1 MEDKILEILKRGKPL
16 KAREIANQLSCTSKE
31 VNSIL
36 YGALKSK
43 IVQNNKYQWSIK
55 PASTENPESTSSTDT
70 TIQSHALSMLSN
82 YYLECLS
89 KDYDNGI
96 DEWASGKYGK
106 AYYQLNSIPLNEQP
120 IQVEYEDISS
130 IISKLKK
137 ERNGLTV
144 CIGYPLL
151 LSEHTSKKGNPYY
164 KIKPILI
171 QKLDETKFKSLSIT
185 PLEEPA
191 YLNAEAIKYLEGLE
205 GNENLNE
212 VISLNEELG
221 INNTEFPE
229 ISDITLRLNSIKEN
243 WSWQEEIDP
252 DNLSDL
258 DLATIQESGIYNT
271 CAVFV
276 TEKSKYT
283 IGLEKELKDLT
294 LKSEAN
300 YSQSV
305 LGKLIKQETQTKT
318 IDERVLIE
326 PLPMNEEQRE
336 AILRGLQS
344 DITVVTG
351 PPGTGKSQVVSNL
364 IVNAVKDGQKVLFA
378 SKNNKAVDVVLERVN
393 GLSNHPVMLRL
404 GNNQRQSELS
414 KYLTGILSSKVSNSL
429 QARYEEAENI
439 HNNLSSRISDLY
451 HKQEEIVEL
460 RNKVDSKEQKIE
472 LYRNELGKET
482 FNKFVHI
489 SEAFKTELSKTLA
502 ILKELKDENNK
513 DKASFFDKLFW
524 SFGKAKRQS
533 NTQHSLG
540 SCKTHFEFLKVP
552 FPETINKDTT
562 YNQVTKLYSN
572 YSTQFNLLLDLSEY
586 KFLLNKLSNASP
598 LFELSKEESEL
609 RETISENSNR
619 FWQLWLE
626 ILPDRLDREER
637 KVIGDYITVLDLIVR
652 SDEENKSAGS
662 GVWSQYYRLLPKITN
677 ILSCWAVT
685 SLSVRSKVPFESCFF
700 DLVIIDEASQC
711 DIASALPL
719 LYRGKR
725 AVIIGDDKQL
735 THISSINER
744 EDNQLLEKYELTEN
758 FLVWSY
764 VSSSLFRLAASL
776 CDKEDIVQLKDH
788 HRSHADIISYSNKY
802 FYNNSL
808 RVATNYDRLNSVD
821 GEAAIRWIDVKG
833 KVTSPIGGG
842 SLNDIEASK
851 VVEEVVRIVN
861 TGYKGTIGV
870 VTPFR
875 AQANRIRDM
884 IFADNSLVEALM
896 NKDFIVDTVHKFQG
910 DERDIM
916 IFSAV
921 VANGISQGSAGFLAR
936 NGNLFNVALTRAR
949 ASLLVVGDHKSCYQS
964 AITHFSQFADHVRML
979 QEKRESDQSNTTTD
993 FGPQFPQVSSD
1004 DVVSDWEKYFYEKL
1018 YRKGIKTVPQ
1028 YKEDKYSLD
1037 LALIIGEAKLDI
1049 EVDGETYHRAWD
1061 GELLRR
1067 DKIRNNRLIELGW
1080 DVQRFWVYELRDN
1093 MDACIN
1099 KIENWINNQKQ

>member
-1 MEDKILEILKRGKPL
+1 MEDKIIEILNLGKAL
-16 KAREIANQLSCTSKE
+16 KAKEIANQLKCTTKE
-31 VNSIL
+31 VNSLL
-36 YGALKSK
+36 YGVLKERV
-43 IVQNNKYQWSIK
+43 IQNNQYQWSIRPISYSQDNTLADK
-55 PASTENPESTSSTDT
+55 EVQN
-70 TIQSHALSMLSN
+70 HALAKLSS

-106 AYYQLNSIPLNEQP
+106 AYFQLNVIPTNEQP
-120 IQVEYEDISS
+120 TQVDYDDISS
-130 IISKLKK
+130 IINKLNK

-151 LSEHTSKKGNPYY
+151 LSEHTSKNGNTYY
-164 KIKPILI
+164 KVKPILI
-171 QKLDETKFKSLSIT
+171 QKLDEIKFKSLSIT
-185 PLEEPA
+185 PLEEAA
-191 YLNAEAIKYLEGLE
+191 YLNVEAIKYLEGLD
-205 GNENLNE
+205 GNENLKE

-229 ISDITLRLNSIKEN
+229 IHEIILRLNAIKEN
-243 WSWQEEIDP
+243 WNWKEEIDP

-258 DLATIQESGIYNT
+258 DLANLTKDGIYNT

-294 LKSEAN
+294 SK
-300 YSQSV
+300 SQSNYLPSI
-305 LGKLIKQETQTKT
+305 LGKLISHKTQTSSIEEK
-318 IDERVLIE
+318 VLIE

-414 KYLTGILSSKVSNSL
+414 KYLTGILSSKVSSSL
-429 QARYEEAENI
+429 HAKYEEAENI
-439 HNNLSSRISDLY
+439 HDNLSSKISELY
-451 HKQEEIVEL
+451 RRQEKIVEL
-460 RNKVDSKEQKIE
+460 RNKVDSKEQQIE
-472 LYRNELGKET
+472 TLRNELGEET
-482 FNKFVHI
+482 FNKLLNVTEAYK
-489 SEAFKTELSKTLA
+489 SELEQTLG
-502 ILKELKDENNK
+502 ILKDLLSENNK
-513 DKASFFDKLFW
+513 GNASFFDKLFW
-524 SFGKAKRQS
+524 SLGKSKRHVNAQ
-533 NTQHSLG
+533 QRLH
-540 SCKTHFEFLKVP
+540 SCKQDFQFLNVQ
-552 FPETINKDTT
+552 FPESLKSDSLFQELESAHN
-562 YNQVTKLYSN
+562 N
-572 YSTQFNLLLDLSEY
+572 YHSKFNLLLVLFGY
-586 KFLLNKLSNASP
+586 KSLLNTLSSSTP
-598 LFELSKEESEL
+598 LFQLSKEEAKL
-609 RETISENSNR
+609 REAISENSNR

-637 KVIGDYITVLDLIVR
+637 KVIGDYITVLDLIVK

-662 GVWSQYYRLLPKITN
+662 GVWSQYYKLLPKITN

-685 SLSVRSKVPFESCFF
+685 SLSVRSKVPFEPCFF

-744 EDNQLLEKYELTEN
+744 EDNQLLNKYNLTEN

-764 VSSSLFRLAASL
+764 ASSSLFRLAASL

-808 RVATNYDRLNSVD
+808 RVATNYDRLNGID
-821 GEAAIRWIDVKG
+821 GEAAIRWIDIKG

-842 SLNDIEASK
+842 SLNIIEATK
-851 VVEEVVRIVN
+851 VVEEIERIVA

-884 IFADNSLVEALM
+884 IFANNSLVEALM

-921 VANGISQGSAGFLAR
+921 VSHGMSEGSAGFLAR

-949 ASLLVVGDHKSCYQS
+949 ASLIVVGDQKSCYRS
-964 AITHFSQFADHVRML
+964 AIVHFSQFADHVKML
-979 QEKRESDQSNTTTD
+979 QEKRELEHSNTLTD
-993 FGPQFPQVSSD
+993 FGPRFPEVSSD
-1004 DVVSDWEKYFYEKL
+1004 DIVSDWEKFFYEKL
-1018 YRKGIKTVPQ
+1018 YQKGIKTIPQ
-1028 YKEDKYSLD
+1028 YKVDKYSLD
-1037 LALIIGEAKLDI
+1037 LALLIGDAKLDI

-1099 KIENWINNQKQ
+1099 RIENWINNQK